1 MSTPELDRSLLE
13 RKDRDELHAIA
24 GAVGVKAP
32 TRMRKADLITAI
44 LDAAGA
50 ATPATSAAKPRTV
63 RSARASAVAAASVE
77 AIAAE
82 ENALAADA
90 AEPEIAPRPRRN
102 PASARAAAQE
112 TEAPAEP

>member
-50 ATPATSAAKPRTV
+50 AAPSAAAKPRTV
-63 RSARASAVAAASVE
+63 RSARASAVAASS
-77 AIAAE
+77 
-82 ENALAADA
+82 
-90 AEPEIAPRPRRN
+90 P
-102 PASARAAAQE
+102 
-112 TEAPAEP
+112 